1 MGSGCWLQKAQR
13 KYGIKN
19 FIKEI
24 LYIFDNPEQ
33 MFQMEALI
41 VNEDFIE
48 SNQTYNLKLGGAGG
62 WGFANKKLQII
73 NPAHFLELNKLRHQ
87 KHIAKLNSDAEYK
100 EKFGSAVSKGLKES
114 YKGGRKSPF
123 SDPEVPA
130 KIGRIAGNSPESL
143 KKKKQTF
150 REIRH
155 QQGPRNS
162 QYGTRWIHSQEEKL
176 AKKIKKEDPLPAGW
190 SEGRKIKTF

>member
-1 MGSGCWLQKAQR
+1 MGSCCWFQKAQR

-62 WGFANKKLQII
+62 WGFANKNCKL
-73 NPAHFLELNKLRHQ
+73 
-87 KHIAKLNSDAEYK
+87 
-100 EKFGSAVSKGLKES
+100 
-114 YKGGRKSPF
+114 
-123 SDPEVPA
+123 
-130 KIGRIAGNSPESL
+130 
-143 KKKKQTF
+143 
-150 REIRH
+150 
-155 QQGPRNS
+155 
-162 QYGTRWIHSQEEKL
+162 
-176 AKKIKKEDPLPAGW
+176 
-190 SEGRKIKTF
+190 